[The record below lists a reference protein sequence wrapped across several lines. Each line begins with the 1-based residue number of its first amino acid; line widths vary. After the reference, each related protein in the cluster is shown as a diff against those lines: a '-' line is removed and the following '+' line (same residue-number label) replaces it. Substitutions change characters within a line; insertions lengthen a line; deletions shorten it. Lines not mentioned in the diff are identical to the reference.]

1 MSKRVPKKSKSSKK
15 FPVNFDCIW
24 TVFHLFLFYFW
35 STLGLLLVLTIPD
48 GNWWKFKSSLERNE
62 KSWWKSGFLEFSEW
76 SCALD
81 LTNISPFFRPIRI
94 GFEVAQSGQ
103 NCQIGFFRNVDG
115 EDDWGLFDR
124 IWCLPQKCTSSFLR
138 VSNGLRLGFCA
149 FLCIFQ
155 VNVGNNDTLKKKKK
169 KKKNIREYKRCLN
182 VDCFICWF
190 RGGRFVSLVLYFL
203 FNLWYL
209 KLKMPEKW
217 FAGDVDV
224 GLRGPRGRVWIE
236 LNC

>member
-1 MSKRVPKKSKSSKK
+1 MSNESKNVQKSPQKVQKFKKVSSE
-15 FPVNFDCIW
+15 FWLHLDCFSSI
-24 TVFHLFLFYFW
+24 
-35 STLGLLLVLTIPD
+35 LVLTIPD

-169 KKKNIREYKRCLN
+169 KKIGSIRGVWML
-182 VDCFICWF
+182 I
-190 RGGRFVSLVLYFL
+190 VLSVGL
-203 FNLWYL
+203 
-209 KLKMPEKW
+209 E
-217 FAGDVDV
+217 VDV
-224 GLRGPRGRVWIE
+224 LWVWCCISFLIFGIWNWKCLKNDLRVMDFGLRGPRGRVWIE